1 MGSWLSSMRRLW
13 KHLSSCGWQK
23 SFGRGGGVEPTSKPT
38 LSFSALPTSVVS
50 QLNCCNMFSL
60 APALKTTQV
69 LRQMQNA
76 APNPRPIAAV
86 SWSQACPVVSR
97 CRVPSQVSSKQVEPR
112 NAGNAGSG
120 CRSLGGG
127 APRQQR
133 HPQTRTLNPSWHW
146 QGCLGSREPK
156 WAPLH
161 AAGAFLQNWV
171 RKWILASQKLSFWAL
186 FKLEYDYN
194 VFSFC
199 CESAVR
205 IYIFPPRWT
214 SHPHYPHLGHH
225 RAPSWAPFLYSN
237 FPLAVCFTHA
247 SVFMSNRISQ
257 FIPPSS
263 PSHRV
268 PTSTLYNCIFIPA
281 LELGSSAPFF

>member
-1 MGSWLSSMRRLW
+1 MSSMRRLW

-127 APRQQR
+127 
-133 HPQTRTLNPSWHW
+133 HPDSSGTRTRGPSTPPGIDRGVWVPGNPSGPHFM
-146 QGCLGSREPK
+146 QL
-156 WAPLH
+156 
-161 AAGAFLQNWV
+161 V
-171 RKWILASQKLSFWAL
+171 L
-186 FKLEYDYN
+186 F
-194 VFSFC
+194 C
-199 CESAVR
+199 R
-205 IYIFPPRWT
+205 T
-214 SHPHYPHLGHH
+214 G
-225 RAPSWAPFLYSN
+225 
-237 FPLAVCFTHA
+237 
-247 SVFMSNRISQ
+247 
-257 FIPPSS
+257 
-263 PSHRV
+263 
-268 PTSTLYNCIFIPA
+268 
-281 LELGSSAPFF
+281 